1 VYTRFFAQSR
11 FVQLTIPSTNLY
23 NRRAC
28 PTKNKPQQQEISYLT
43 RERGAGRQVSRQE
56 YLRLGLGEIEGR
68 DRETERHR
76 DRPDIKDP
84 EQSRVDQLVF
94 YIIKVLF
101 QPGLGNNGM
110 NFGRN
115 LNHQISYLLLYKCEV
130 ADLVERQRERE
141 IDRDRESKT

>member
-68 DRETERHR
+68 DRDTEIQRYRDTEIQRDIET
-76 DRPDIKDP
+76 
-84 EQSRVDQLVF
+84 
-94 YIIKVLF
+94 
-101 QPGLGNNGM
+101 
-110 NFGRN
+110 
-115 LNHQISYLLLYKCEV
+115 
-130 ADLVERQRERE
+130 DLTLK
-141 IDRDRESKT
+141 IPSKAG